1 MPLLLL
7 AALAQAQDLR
17 AWQGVQEGMLT
28 EAADGDLQRAI
39 SWYEGLVEGMA
50 PDDPSAG
57 ELYYWLGRARYIQG
71 EVDGARKALKAS
83 IERSPEHAEHARALL
98 AQIDALELQV
108 RELPVTH
115 RFDTGTSHWLHSW
128 QHQGRGAIGIDEPEA
143 EDDPA
148 MAWATAVARY
158 EDDRIQVGFAKD
170 VTPRS
175 FKLSLRSRN
184 FPAYV
189 LLGAEDERG
198 YYYRLASFVE
208 VGTDGWVT
216 LEARPEDF
224 QPVATNSGAGDPWP
238 RAVRTLFVFDVTGR
252 YSEDRGPNT
261 IYIDDVEIR

>member
-1 MPLLLL
+1 MALLLL
-7 AALAQAQDLR
+7 IGLARTQDLR

-39 SWYEGLVEGMA
+39 SWYEGLIEGMA
-50 PDDPSAG
+50 PGDPSAG

-83 IERSPEHAEHARALL
+83 IADDPEGAEQARSLL
-98 AQIDALELQV
+98 AQIDALELQI
-108 RELPVTH
+108 RELPVSH

-128 QHQGRGAIGIDEPEA
+128 QHQGRGAIGIAEPEPG
-143 EDDPA
+143 DDPA
-148 MAWATAVARY
+148 LAWTTSVARY
-158 EDDRIQVGFAKD
+158 EDDRIQVGFAED
-170 VTPRS
+170 VHPAS
-175 FKLSLRSRN
+175 FKLSLRSRS

-198 YYYRLASFVE
+198 YYYRLASSVE
-208 VGTDGWVT
+208 VGTEGWVE
-216 LEARPEDF
+216 LEARVEDF
-224 QPVATNSGAGDPWP
+224 QPVASSAGAGDPWP
-238 RAVRTLFVFDVTGR
+238 RRVRTLFVFDVTGR